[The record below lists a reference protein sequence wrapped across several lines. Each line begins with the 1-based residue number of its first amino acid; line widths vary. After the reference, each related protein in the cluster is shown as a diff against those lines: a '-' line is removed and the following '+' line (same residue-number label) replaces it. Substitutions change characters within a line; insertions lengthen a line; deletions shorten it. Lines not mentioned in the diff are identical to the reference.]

1 VKFVHLRNQ
10 TGILIE
16 YVICVI
22 STCLLIELFKTF
34 VTSLE
39 YKEQYNFLSLTRL
52 FSSLAVMFRNCSITF
67 FRKFSLSC
75 CAPLVVITGKF
86 EYFSSSVKIS
96 FKFRGMLGRIWEILN
111 S

>member
-39 YKEQYNFLSLTRL
+39 YKE
-52 FSSLAVMFRNCSITF
+52 
-67 FRKFSLSC
+67 
-75 CAPLVVITGKF
+75 
-86 EYFSSSVKIS
+86 
-96 FKFRGMLGRIWEILN
+96 
-111 S
+111 